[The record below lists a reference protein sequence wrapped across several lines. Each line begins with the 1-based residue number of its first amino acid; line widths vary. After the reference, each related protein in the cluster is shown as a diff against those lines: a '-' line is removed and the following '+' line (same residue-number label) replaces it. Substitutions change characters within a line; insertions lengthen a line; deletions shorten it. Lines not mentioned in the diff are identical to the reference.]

1 MTDALTLSIISIVV
15 TVLFGLWNLRI
26 TIQNHRM
33 RKDEFLRQ
41 KRKDAIS
48 EFNLRPRFK
57 IISHEINMENPGYVD
72 ENDDID
78 CLVSFIK
85 EYKKENNKQNFKYE
99 ESLLNQQDWVNV
111 KLKLKNVGKTEI
123 NNMYISWNSPKNTSL
138 FDVKH
143 SEYVHFIKFEALN
156 YSVILDE
163 TIETNK
169 EITIKINYHKN
180 FVAASFISAEATL
193 WLFDEYNNIWS
204 QPLFVKEGK
213 IYDSSMR
220 TYKDFKDTADIDS
233 ALECFENPM
242 LW

>member
-1 MTDALTLSIISIVV
+1 MTDALILSIISIVV

-26 TIQNHRM
+26 TVQNHRM

-57 IISHEINMENPGYVD
+57 ITSHEINMENPGYVD

-111 KLKLKNVGKTEI
+111 KLKLK
-123 NNMYISWNSPKNTSL
+123 M
-138 FDVKH
+138 
-143 SEYVHFIKFEALN
+143 
-156 YSVILDE
+156 
-163 TIETNK
+163 
-169 EITIKINYHKN
+169 
-180 FVAASFISAEATL
+180 
-193 WLFDEYNNIWS
+193 
-204 QPLFVKEGK
+204 
-213 IYDSSMR
+213 
-220 TYKDFKDTADIDS
+220 
-233 ALECFENPM
+233 
-242 LW
+242 